1 MQTSLSTDAVT
12 AAFNLTDE
20 KLYDGQEIMQILK
33 ISIRTLQY
41 WRSKG
46 VIPYYKV
53 RNKIYYRQK
62 DVEAMVQQCRL
73 HKK

>member
-1 MQTSLSTDAVT
+1 MEISLSTDTVT

-46 VIPYYKV
+46 VIPYHKV

-73 HKK
+73 HKR

>member
-1 MQTSLSTDAVT
+1 MEISLSTDAVT

-73 HKK
+73 HKR